1 MINLLQDTLQALA
14 FYGKDATDVDGII
27 FYNEDSDRMEGLT
40 WQNYVE
46 LIKDVNYD
54 PYDFEFIG
62 RRVFKPAVSV
72 VGEDWFLAR
81 TLVDNNYEGWVYYDS
96 PLMKD
101 GMGTPITL
109 DSVGVPSVEPDV
121 NLLAFIIADVSA
133 HYSDY
138 RSDYDFEAN
147 AFPGEYSQVPDVNN
161 VPQVNIIHGVN
172 GRVYWT
178 DHQQYNKHPQLLWN
192 PTIVNMV
199 IAGEHRNPD
208 VFNNEN
214 LSQIIGVENANYIE
228 HGQGDLEVSTI
239 PVHHFTIYMDD
250 DDNEV
255 IQLTLNAPYYNTLLI

>member
-14 FYGKDATDVDGII
+14 FYGKDVIDVDGIV
-27 FYNEDSDRMEGLT
+27 FYNEDNNRLEGLT

-62 RRVFKPAVSV
+62 RRVFKSRVFII
-72 VGEDWFLAR
+72 GEDWWLAR
-81 TLVDNNYEGWVYYDS
+81 TLTDNNYEGWIYYDG
-96 PLMKD
+96 PLMVD
-101 GMGTPITL
+101 GMGAAITL
-109 DSVGVPSVEPDV
+109 ESGHIPLAEVHDD
-121 NLLAFIIADVSA
+121 LLAFLIGDVSA

-138 RSDYDFEAN
+138 NSEHDFQAN
-147 AFPGEYSQVPDVNN
+147 AFPGEYAQVPDINN
-161 VPQVNIIHGVN
+161 VPQVNIIHGTD

-178 DHQQYNKHPQLLWN
+178 DHAQYHKHPQLLWN

-228 HGQGDLEVSTI
+228 HGQGDLKVTTI
-239 PVHHFTIYMDD
+239 PVQHFTIYMDD
-250 DDNEV
+250 NDNEV
-255 IQLTLNAPYYNTLLI
+255 IQLTQAAPYYNTL